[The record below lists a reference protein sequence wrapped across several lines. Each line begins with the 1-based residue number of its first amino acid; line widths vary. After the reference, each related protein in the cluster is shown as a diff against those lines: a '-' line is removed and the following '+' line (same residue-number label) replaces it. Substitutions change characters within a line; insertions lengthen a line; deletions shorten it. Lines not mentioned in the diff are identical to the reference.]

1 MTKPSETK
9 IRRDLE
15 TLRDGT
21 DDGVDE
27 FDVRVEWRD
36 AAPDERP
43 EGMTWEPPSDNDPAR
58 LGFDVWDARR
68 RVLDALDDGHDILAF
83 LAGYGS
89 EKSVFGAR
97 WLLANALEYDG
108 SRFLC
113 MGQSFSEARDTTFTK
128 FFEQLPGERT
138 ALRTSGY
145 NGPENSPVAR
155 DYNRQERRLTL
166 VNDTVVVFGSADKY
180 NRFAGAEF
188 GGVWL
193 DEPSHYGEELHD
205 ITGMMTTRLRGVD
218 GPKAQVW
225 TPTGEGYNA
234 AWEILEK
241 RRDADGEPIGLDI
254 DVVTASVLNN
264 PYLADAEKEQFRRQY
279 EGTGKE
285 EQALHGGFAAASGLV
300 YSDFSREDHVI
311 DHADAVDLVDDDW
324 RVYGYDSGWRDPRA
338 LVEFGRTAREQL
350 VALDEFYQTECK
362 VERAIAWLEGRPSG
376 RIYADHVPGDIDR
389 LKNAGHRV
397 EKAEKDIEDGIN
409 QVRERLATDAEGR
422 PGLLVSNQCENLIR
436 EFQGYKEEHVGKTGA
451 EDHCLDLTRYVC
463 AGEVSLS
470 GGGGMIDAT
479 DLFAPATDQRGGVHN
494 RRRRR

>member
-1 MTKPSETK
+1 VTKPSETK
-9 IRRDLE
+9 LRRDLE

-21 DDGVDE
+21 EDGVDE

-36 AAPDERP
+36 AVPDERP
-43 EGMTWEPPSDNDPAR
+43 EGMTWEPPTDDSPAR
-58 LGFDVWDARR
+58 LGFDVWDAQQKCRAA
-68 RVLDALDDGHDILAF
+68 VNDDADVVAF

-89 EKSVFGAR
+89 GKTMFGAR

-145 NGPENSPVAR
+145 NGPESSPIVR

-225 TPTGEGYNA
+225 TLTGEGYNA

-254 DVVTASVLNN
+254 DVVTASVLDN

-279 EGTGKE
+279 EGTGKQ

-300 YSDFSREDHVI
+300 YSSFSRETHVI
-311 DHADAVDLVDDDW
+311 DHAEAVDRVSDSW
-324 RVYGYDSGWRDPRA
+324 RVYGYDAGWNDPRVV
-338 LVEFGRTAREQL
+338 VEFGRTDYDQL
-350 VALDEFYQTECK
+350 VAFDEFYRTETP
-362 VERAIAWLEGRPSG
+362 VDRAIAWIDDRPRG
-376 RIYADHVPGDIDR
+376 RIYAEHAPGDI
-389 LKNAGHRV
+389 KQFENAGLDV
-397 EKAEKDIEDGIN
+397 EKATKDIDNGID
-409 QVRERLATDAEGR
+409 QVRERLSTDDDGR
-422 PGLLVSNQCENLIR
+422 SGLLVSEQCENLIR
-436 EFQGYKEEHVGKTGA
+436 EFQGYKEEHIGKTGA
-451 EDHCLDLTRYVC
+451 EDHAADVTRYVC
-463 AGEVSLS
+463 MGEIDPAPR
-470 GGGGMIDAT
+470 GGGVVIDWGDESIST
-479 DLFAPATDQRGGVHN
+479 GRTY
-494 RRRRR
+494 RRRR